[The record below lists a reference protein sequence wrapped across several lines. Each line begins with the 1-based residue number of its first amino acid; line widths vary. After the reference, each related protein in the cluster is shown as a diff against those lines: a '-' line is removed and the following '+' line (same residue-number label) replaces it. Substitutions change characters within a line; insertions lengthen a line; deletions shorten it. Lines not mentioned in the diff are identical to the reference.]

1 MQIQS
6 KVLIGLGSNLDDPVE
21 NLSRSRECIG
31 NLQDIDLIAESEIYF
46 TEPQGFKDQPWFAN
60 QVIEISCGNRWSPLG
75 LLRKLLD
82 LEKEMGRERDI
93 IWGPRIIDL
102 DLLTFDQLVIQSSEL
117 LLPHPRI
124 KDRAFVL
131 VPLLEIRPKFIFPDG
146 QVAYQALQRLSYRIE
161 GKKIFQDD

>member
-146 QVAYQALQRLSYRIE
+146 QVAYQALQGLNYRIE
-161 GKKIFQDD
+161 GKSIFQDD